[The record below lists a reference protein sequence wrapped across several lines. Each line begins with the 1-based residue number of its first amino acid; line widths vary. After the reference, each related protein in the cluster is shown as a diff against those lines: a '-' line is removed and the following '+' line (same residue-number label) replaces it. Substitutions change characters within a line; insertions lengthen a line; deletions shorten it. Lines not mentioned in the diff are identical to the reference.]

1 MEMSDSEGVIGI
13 RVKARDVHL
22 NFGWITT
29 PSATYTTS
37 VLFRIAPC
45 QSASVHVGA
54 VFKK

>member
-29 PSATYTTS
+29 PSATYTAS